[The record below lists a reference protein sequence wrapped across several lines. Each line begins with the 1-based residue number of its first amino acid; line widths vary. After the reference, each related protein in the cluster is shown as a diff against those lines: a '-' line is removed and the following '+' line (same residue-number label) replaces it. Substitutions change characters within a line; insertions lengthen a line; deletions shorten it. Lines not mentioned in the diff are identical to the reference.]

1 MTKTQWLASA
11 AMTLLIT
18 AGPASAETLQEAMMS
33 AYQSNPTILSERS
46 KLRST
51 DELVPQAL
59 ANWRPTVTV
68 NGNATRSNTYEYI
81 PGSGSSGTI
90 QVGST
95 NGSGVAVTPSGAVAI
110 YNAETYGVTVTQ
122 PIFRGGQTVAQTRQA
137 EAQVEAERAQLSITE
152 QQVLLNVA
160 TAYLNL
166 VQAQS
171 VLQLSINNEQVLQ
184 RQLDSVEDRFR
195 VGEVTRTDVAQAQS
209 RLSAAHADRTQDEGN
224 LRTARAAY
232 VQYVG
237 HLPDKVEYPATLP
250 ALPSDVQAAQA
261 LAAAQNPNIGNAQAN
276 YQAALEGID
285 LLAGQLLP
293 QVSLTGT
300 AERVVNFDG
309 PSTLENFA
317 QATLSVTIP
326 IYQQGAEY
334 SRLRA
339 QKQTAGQTRAT
350 VDESRRD
357 VEESLSSAWESLQS
371 SKARRASYND
381 QISSAKVALEGVTRE
396 NQVGSR
402 TVLDVLNAEQ
412 ELLQAQVNEVQAHH
426 DEIVAAYQLLN
437 ATGQLTAQYLALP
450 VELYDPTT
458 HYEEVRDSW
467 VGFGDRPDLI
477 EHPDQGR
484 Q

>member
-1 MTKTQWLASA
+1 MIKTKWLASA
-11 AMTLLIT
+11 AMTVLI
-18 AGPASAETLQEAMMS
+18 AAAPASAETLEQAMAS

-46 KLRST
+46 KLRAT

-59 ANWRPTVTV
+59 SNWRPTVTV
-68 NGNATRSNTYEYI
+68 SGNATRSNTYSYN
-81 PGSGSSGTI
+81 GGGSSIGGTTSGTPEGT
-90 QVGST
+90 QVTAAGT
-95 NGSGVAVTPSGAVAI
+95 TI
-110 YNAETYGVTVTQ
+110 YNAETMGLSVTQ
-122 PIFRGGQTVAQTRQA
+122 PIFRGGRTVAQTRQA

-184 RQLDSVEDRFR
+184 RQLDSVQDRFR

-209 RLSAAHADRTQDEGN
+209 RLSAAHADRTQGEGS

-232 VQYVG
+232 IQNVG
-237 HLPDKVEYPATLP
+237 HLPDKVEYPD
-250 ALPSDVQAAQA
+250 ALPGLPVDSQSAQA
-261 LAAAQNPNIGNAQAN
+261 LAASQNPSIGNAQAT

-285 LLAGQLLP
+285 LIAGELLP
-293 QVSLTGT
+293 QVSVTGT
-300 AERVVNFDG
+300 AERIINFDG
-309 PSTLENFA
+309 PSTLENVA
-317 QATLSVTIP
+317 QAVVSVSVP
-326 IYQQGAEY
+326 IYQAGQEY

-350 VDESRRD
+350 VDQSRRD
-357 VEESLSSAWESLQS
+357 VEESLTAAWEALQTGR
-371 SKARRASYND
+371 ARRASYSD
-381 QISSAKVALEGVTRE
+381 QINSAKIALEGVTRE

-412 ELLQAQVNEVQAHH
+412 ELLQAEVNEVQAHH

-450 VELYDPTT
+450 VDIYDPMA
-458 HYEEVRDSW
+458 HYEEVHDSW
-467 VGFGDRPDLI
+467 VGFGDRPDLL